1 MLSVWP
7 KRTYFFFFFKCPR
20 SYINIAKNPQQPSSA
35 FGTTD
40 LQQTIGTLE
49 HSDMG
54 WLIAT
59 QAPAEEQLSPE
70 QSGNL
75 SHPESQVPPTLIVL
89 LNRLYPR
96 RSIWIQQE
104 GSGGREEEKSDT
116 RAKYDSNST
125 TSEVDSEN
133 NGNKEEKDDESD
145 EDVASESYESASE
158 SKEFS
163 ELKQTGKTILG
174 HDDAPVEAGP
184 RWCFF
189 PQ

>member
-1 MLSVWP
+1 MKVNALCVA
-7 KRTYFFFFFKCPR
+7 KKDKFFFFKCPR
-20 SYINIAKNPQQPSSA
+20 STNIAKNPEQPSSA
-35 FGTTD
+35 LGTTD

-59 QAPAEEQLSPE
+59 QALAEEQLSPE

-89 LNRLYPR
+89 LNRLYLR

-104 GSGGREEEKSDT
+104 GSGGCEEEKSDT
-116 RAKYDSNST
+116 RDKYDSNST

-133 NGNKEEKDDESD
+133 NGNKEEKESD
-145 EDVASESYESASE
+145 EDVASESYKSASE
-158 SKEFS
+158 SEEFS
-163 ELKQTGKTILG
+163 ELKPTGKTILG
-174 HDDAPVEAGP
+174 HEGSPCYGRTD
-184 RWCFF
+184 
-189 PQ
+189 

>member
-1 MLSVWP
+1 MKVNALCVA
-7 KRTYFFFFFKCPR
+7 KKDNFFFFKCPR
-20 SYINIAKNPQQPSSA
+20 STNIAKNPEQPSSA
-35 FGTTD
+35 LGTTD

-59 QAPAEEQLSPE
+59 QALAEEQLSPE

-89 LNRLYPR
+89 LNRLYLR

-104 GSGGREEEKSDT
+104 GSGGCEEEKSDT
-116 RAKYDSNST
+116 RDKYDSNST

-145 EDVASESYESASE
+145 EDVASESYKSASE
-158 SKEFS
+158 SEEFS
-163 ELKQTGKTILG
+163 ELKPTGKTILG
-174 HDDAPVEAGP
+174 HEGSPCYGRTD
-184 RWCFF
+184 
-189 PQ
+189 